1 MAADTSSKFWLTMA
15 ALGCGLAAVFWP
27 EITDSWSNPV
37 SGIYKD
43 GLTTIALP
51 LSETDQ
57 IAGFRLG
64 TGATPPLSLRTDNLK
79 TTRIS
84 NNTVA
89 LVFTLA
95 SSRASAVYPSIRI
108 SLVDENDKVVRTVV
122 LSNTQYTHGSLLT
135 SEPVAIDLRLQ
146 AGEAGCKVW
155 PFFPQG
161 AP

>member
-27 EITDSWSNPV
+27 EITDSWSTPV

-79 TTRIS
+79 TPKPQNPSLMNIINFNKS
-84 NNTVA
+84 YNILKFD
-89 LVFTLA
+89 LV
-95 SSRASAVYPSIRI
+95 
-108 SLVDENDKVVRTVV
+108 N
-122 LSNTQYTHGSLLT
+122 
-135 SEPVAIDLRLQ
+135 
-146 AGEAGCKVW
+146 W
-155 PFFPQG
+155 PIYY
-161 AP
+161 